1 MWRNYLT
8 VGFRALAKNKT
19 YAFINILGLA
29 LGLAACLM
37 ILLYVRYETSYD
49 AWLPNAEHTYQ
60 LQQSSIDTESGNVF
74 RFQGSAWVA
83 GERLRKD
90 FPQVEKFVFLM
101 SGSPR
106 IVQNGQSSVGEDVTF
121 ADGNLFEIIELPFIR
136 GDRRNALAK
145 PGDLVLTRDEAVRRF
160 GTIEVLGRTLT
171 FMRNQAPTDYRI
183 TGVIENLPKNSHMAL
198 SMVARIDLKS
208 YFAEDWEALSTA
220 WGWVG
225 GGVYL
230 RLKPGGDPGAIQTAM
245 PAWEKRNIPTQT
257 SGGQSVNMGTTD
269 DWSLVNIRE
278 IHLGAA
284 QDGSMT
290 PGNDRATITTFT
302 IVAVLILALACI
314 NFINLA
320 TARASQRAREVA
332 LRKVLGA
339 NRRQLI
345 VQFMGESLLVTALA
359 MISALAIVEL
369 TLPYLAGYLEA
380 DLQLSYF
387 GENSML
393 PPMLLLVVVVAAAGG
408 LYPAFYLSRFQ
419 PSTVLKAN
427 KSTETRGSGRL
438 RTSLVV
444 AQFAISIGLIICT
457 AVIYAQT
464 LYAQTAD
471 PGYRR
476 DGLLQLSGISRAEVD
491 PQAET
496 LARELAKVDGVS
508 SVGRSNIGVDEGGGS
523 DTFVYRPGNTKPFRL
538 FTNRVGDGFFETLE
552 VETLAG
558 RTFSDRQPRDLGT
571 FGEDAKPEEIR
582 AFVERGI
589 NVVINASAV
598 QRLGFQSPQAA
609 IGQQIMLGIAGEEY
623 GLVASTIVGVVEDTR
638 FRSVR
643 DPVQPG
649 FFRYDRRNFPL
660 MIVRYEGDPQQ
671 VRSRVE
677 AVWKRLV
684 PDVPFEAEFTDEIVA
699 ELYSAET
706 ARGQIFAGFALF
718 AVFIGCMGLFGLAAF
733 TAERRTKEIGIRK
746 VLGARTRDIVRLLV
760 WQFTRPVILAN
771 LIAWP
776 VAWWVMRDWLNTFDA
791 RIDLGPTPFVLAGLL
806 ALAIAVATIAGHAIK
821 VARANPIHAL
831 RYE

>member
-1 MWRNYLT
+1 
-8 VGFRALAKNKT
+8 VSADPALRP
-19 YAFINILGLA
+19 LRDQLRLLA
-29 LGLAACLM
+29 
-37 ILLYVRYETSYD
+37 
-49 AWLPNAEHTYQ
+49 PNADRTYQ
-60 LQQSSIDTESGNVF
+60 LQQSSIDQESGNVF

-83 GERLRKD
+83 GERLSKD
-90 FPQVEKFVFLM
+90 FPQVEKVVYLM
-101 SGSPR
+101 QGSPR
-106 IVQNGQSSVGEDVTF
+106 IVQNGQSSVGEDVGF
-121 ADGNLFEIIELPFIR
+121 ADGNLFEIVELPFIR

-145 PGDLVLTRDEAVRRF
+145 PGDLVLTREEAVKRF
-160 GTIEVLGRTLT
+160 GTVEVLGRTLT
-171 FMRNQAPTDYRI
+171 FMRDQAPNDYRI
-183 TGVIENLPKNSHMAL
+183 TGVIENLPRNSHMAL
-198 SMVARIDLKS
+198 SMVARIDFKS
-208 YFAEDWEALSTA
+208 YFGEDAEALSAA

-230 RLKPGGDPGAIQTAM
+230 RLKPGADPDAIQAAM

-269 DWSLVNIRE
+269 DWSLVNIRD

-284 QDGSMT
+284 QDDAMT
-290 PGNDRATITTFT
+290 PGNDRTTITTFT
-302 IVAVLILALACI
+302 IVAILILALACI
-314 NFINLA
+314 NFVNLA

-359 MISALAIVEL
+359 MISGLAIVEL
-369 TLPYLAGYLEA
+369 ALPYLADYLEA
-380 DLQLSYF
+380 DLQLNYLGS
-387 GENSML
+387 NSVL
-393 PPMLLLVVVVAAAGG
+393 PPMLLLVAIVAGAGG

-419 PSTVLKAN
+419 PSAVLKAN
-427 KSTETRGSGRL
+427 KSAETQGSGRL

-491 PQAET
+491 AQAET
-496 LARELAKVDGVS
+496 LARELAKVEGVT
-508 SVGRSNIGVDEGGGS
+508 SVGRSNVGVDEGGDS
-523 DTFVYRPGNTKPFRL
+523 DTFVYRPGNPKPFRL

-552 VETLAG
+552 VKTLAG

-571 FGEDAKPEEIR
+571 FSQDAKPEEIR
-582 AFVERGI
+582 AFVQRGI
-589 NVVINASAV
+589 NIVINASAV
-598 QRLGFQSPQAA
+598 QRLGFQSPSAA
-609 IGQQIMLGIAGEEY
+609 IGQQIMLGIAGQEY
-623 GLVASTIVGVVEDTR
+623 GPVASTIVGVVGDTR

-649 FFRYDRRNFPL
+649 FFRYDRSNFPL
-660 MIVRYEGDPQQ
+660 MIVRYDGDPQQ

-684 PDVPFEAEFTDEIVA
+684 PDVPFEAEFTDEILA

-706 ARGQIFAGFALF
+706 ARGQIFAGFSLF

-733 TAERRTKEIGIRK
+733 TA
-746 VLGARTRDIVRLLV
+746 
-760 WQFTRPVILAN
+760 N
-771 LIAWP
+771 
-776 VAWWVMRDWLNTFDA
+776 DA
-791 RIDLGPTPFVLAGLL
+791 R
-806 ALAIAVATIAGHAIK
+806 
-821 VARANPIHAL
+821 R
-831 RYE
+831 R